1 MHEPC
6 EYKDMRSSPHIVL
19 ADRLTLFHS
28 GGRLSPPF
36 RLVLRKF
43 RKPQSHCNAN
53 VQWHEKNNTTS
64 KNISSHVDNV
74 EMKLDLTKKQEMMM
88 LMLCSDV

>member
-28 GGRLSPPF
+28 GGQI
-36 RLVLRKF
+36 
-43 RKPQSHCNAN
+43 KPA
-53 VQWHEKNNTTS
+53 
-64 KNISSHVDNV
+64 I
-74 EMKLDLTKKQEMMM
+74 
-88 LMLCSDV
+88 